1 MITQTQ
7 TRLRSLRLTGMADAL
22 EVQREHPGT
31 YENLSFE
38 ERLALLVDQEDA
50 ERNDKR
56 LARLLKAA
64 RFKLAATVEA
74 IDYQQARGISQS
86 QITTLVTCDW
96 IRRKQNLLI
105 TGPCGT
111 GKSWL
116 SCAFGHAACLR
127 GYNVRYWRISRLLH
141 TLTIGH
147 GDGSYSK
154 QLRQLAKVDLL
165 ILDDWGL
172 EAISQRQRN
181 DLLEI
186 MDDRHNQSS
195 TIVASQLPVSSW
207 HDSIGDA
214 TLADAILDRLTHNA
228 HRINLK
234 GESMRKTKGKLD
246 EREHLD

>member
-7 TRLRSLRLTGMADAL
+7 TRLRSLRLTGMASAL
-22 EVQREHPGT
+22 DVQREHPGT

-38 ERLALLVDQEDA
+38 ERLTLLVDQEDA

-56 LARLLKAA
+56 LTRLLRSARL
-64 RFKLAATVEA
+64 KLAATVEA
-74 IDYQQARGISQS
+74 IDYEQARGISQS
-86 QITTLVTCDW
+86 QMATLVTCDW
-96 IRRKQNLLI
+96 IRRKQNLLL

-116 SCAFGHAACLR
+116 SCAFGHGACLR
-127 GYNVRYWRISRLLH
+127 GYSVRYWRVSRLLH
-141 TLTIGH
+141 QLTIGH

-172 EAISQRQRN
+172 EALSQTQRN

-186 MDDRHNQSS
+186 MDDRHNQRS

-246 EREHLD
+246 DREHLD

>member
-7 TRLRSLRLTGMADAL
+7 TRLRNLRLTGMADAL
-22 EVQREHPGT
+22 DVQREHPGT
-31 YENLSFE
+31 YESLSFE

-50 ERNDKR
+50 DRNDKR

-64 RFKLAATVEA
+64 RFKLSATVEA
-74 IDYQQARGISQS
+74 IDYEQVRGIKQP
-86 QITTLVTCDW
+86 QMATLVTCDW
-96 IRRKQNLLI
+96 IRRKQNLLL

-127 GYNVRYWRISRLLH
+127 GHSVRYWRISRLLH
-141 TLTIGH
+141 QLTIGH

-172 EAISQRQRN
+172 EALSQTQRN

-186 MDDRHNQSS
+186 MDDRHNQKS

-207 HDSIGDA
+207 HDNIGDA

-228 HRINLK
+228 HRIKLK

-246 EREHLD
+246 DREHLD